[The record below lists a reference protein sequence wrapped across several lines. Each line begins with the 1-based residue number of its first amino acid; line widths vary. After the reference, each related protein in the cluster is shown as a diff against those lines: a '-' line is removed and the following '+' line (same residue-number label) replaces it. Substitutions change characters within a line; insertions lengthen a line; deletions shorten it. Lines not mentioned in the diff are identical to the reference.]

1 MSKLDPDH
9 LAALVRELHG
19 YSLDANGA
27 ARAAELVAGIT
38 AALAA
43 LAPEP
48 QFHEEPANFATTLAA
63 LAPEEA

>member
-1 MSKLDPDH
+1 MSELDPDH

-19 YSLDANGA
+19 YSLDPSGA
-27 ARAAELVAGIT
+27 ARAVELVTGIA

-48 QFHEEPANFATTLAA
+48 QFHEEPASFATTLAA
-63 LAPEEA
+63 RAPEDA